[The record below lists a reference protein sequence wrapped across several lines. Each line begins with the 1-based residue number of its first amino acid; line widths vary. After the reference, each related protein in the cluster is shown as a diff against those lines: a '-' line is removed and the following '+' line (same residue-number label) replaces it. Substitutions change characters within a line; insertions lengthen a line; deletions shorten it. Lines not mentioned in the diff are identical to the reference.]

1 MDCHVTDV
9 GAKKTCHWYRVT
21 FHLLSCKNVQVL
33 MTLTQ
38 GSTLYD
44 YQEHAVYQ
52 EHVFTQFCRR
62 AMNEGNSTFFEG
74 VNTISSGM

>member
-1 MDCHVTDV
+1 
-9 GAKKTCHWYRVT
+9 
-21 FHLLSCKNVQVL
+21 